1 MPVSDSFLYGAR
13 SGIQKAIRRG
23 QVGLAKLCFDTIW
36 ADEKSR
42 SWLKWRLAAI
52 VPEDAWG
59 FTGEYARF
67 LETDAPFN
75 RKRDW
80 YKLVIRLTVFIKNK
94 DSALGFTDN
103 LDQGF
108 PGDREARCMHA
119 IKRAIHTLYADN
131 PDKLLKPR
139 LVSLLQSIAP
149 RPTVFTLY
157 EQKAFD
163 LLQSRRFGGGLK
175 ADKWICLAVLVL
187 LWCRGLDE
195 NRVKEIEAA
204 QKAVYAGV
212 QINPPQ
218 DLPWYVFDMHTRT
231 GKLAGRVWLK
241 NYNPKSWTDAVFN
254 NMWFCCESAKLGKN
268 VTAHPLK
275 NGEVADFT
283 THRWWPQQ
291 HIQGVSW
298 MEAIAFWNHNAAP
311 SMKDLVAWARLKE
324 SQ

>member
-36 ADEKSR
+36 DDPKSQ
-42 SWLKWRLAAI
+42 SWLKWRLAAT

-59 FTGEYARF
+59 FIGEYAKF
-67 LETDAPFN
+67 LETDGTFN

-80 YKLVIRLTVFIKNK
+80 YKLVIRLTVFVKNK

-119 IKRAIHTLYADN
+119 IKRAIHTLCEDN
-131 PDKLLKPR
+131 PDKLTKTR

-149 RPTVFTLY
+149 RPTILTPY

-163 LLQSRRFGGGLK
+163 LLQNRRFGGGLK

-195 NRVKEIEAA
+195 QKVKESEAN

-212 QINPPQ
+212 KINSPA

-231 GKLAGRVWLK
+231 GKLAGRVWMK
-241 NYNPKSWTDAVFN
+241 NYNPKAWGEPTFYS
-254 NMWFCCESAKLGKN
+254 MWFCCESAKLGSK
-268 VTAHPLK
+268 VTARPLRA
-275 NGEVADFT
+275 GEVPDFT
-283 THRWWPQQ
+283 THKWWPHQDISGIRWNGATQ
-291 HIQGVSW
+291 
-298 MEAIAFWNHNAAP
+298 FWNNTIAP
-311 SMKDLVAWARLKE
+311 EMKKLVAWVREKE
-324 SQ
+324 AQ